1 MRKVTKNIVGVLS
14 LGVLATSWSLG
25 QAAETG
31 LSLAPGA
38 APGTTDTS
46 VNTDAATPT
55 PAASDQPT
63 TAATP
68 AESGGTAAGTSSSNA
83 GKSTTT
89 TSPTASATPTPTPS
103 KTATTSAA
111 SVTKTS
117 AAISYIAERRQGVMQ
132 ISVTKSGS
140 KITDVTII
148 SGGTEGG
155 QWASVPALLAQA
167 AIDAQGS
174 NFGNISRATHTTDA
188 FKQALESAL
197 AKF

>member
-1 MRKVTKNIVGVLS
+1 VRKVTKNIVGVLS

-31 LSLAPGA
+31 LSLGGA
-38 APGTTDTS
+38 AT
-46 VNTDAATPT
+46 NTNTAQPTPEATQSASSTASASPEASASAPASTTPT
-55 PAASDQPT
+55 PAP
-63 TAATP
+63 TP
-68 AESGGTAAGTSSSNA
+68 A
-83 GKSTTT
+83 
-89 TSPTASATPTPTPS
+89 PT

-117 AAISYIAERRQGVMQ
+117 AAVSYIAKDRQGVMQ
-132 ISVTKSGS
+132 LSVTKTGS
-140 KITDVTII
+140 KITNVTII

-155 QWASVPALLAQA
+155 EWASVPSILAQA

>member
-1 MRKVTKNIVGVLS
+1 MRKVTRNIVGVLS

-31 LSLAPGA
+31 LNLGA
-38 APGTTDTS
+38 APA
-46 VNTDAATPT
+46 NTDA
-55 PAASDQPT
+55 PA
-63 TAATP
+63 
-68 AESGGTAAGTSSSNA
+68 
-83 GKSTTT
+83 
-89 TSPTASATPTPTPS
+89 PTASASQSPTPS
-103 KTATTSAA
+103 ATPTASDLPTAAPTPVPVPSKTTTATI
-111 SVTKTS
+111 TKTS
-117 AAISYIAERRQGVMQ
+117 AAVNYIAKDRQGVMQ
-132 ISVTKSGS
+132 LSVTKSGS

-155 QWASVPALLAQA
+155 EWATVPALLAQA

-188 FKQALESAL
+188 FKKALESAL

>member
-1 MRKVTKNIVGVLS
+1 MRKVTRNIVGVLS

-38 APGTTDTS
+38 PADTTDTS
-46 VNTDAATPT
+46 VNTDTATPSATPT
-55 PAASDQPT
+55 TDTQTVAPPV
-63 TAATP
+63 
-68 AESGGTAAGTSSSNA
+68 ENGGTAPSAQ
-83 GKSTTT
+83 
-89 TSPTASATPTPTPS
+89 PTASAT
-103 KTATTSAA
+103 TSPA

-117 AAISYIAERRQGVMQ
+117 AAISYIAEHRQGVMQ

-155 QWASVPALLAQA
+155 QWASVPGILAQA

-174 NFGNISRATHTTDA
+174 DFGNISRATHTTEA

>member
-14 LGVLATSWSLG
+14 LGVLVTSWSLG

-31 LSLAPGA
+31 LSLGA
-38 APGTTDTS
+38 GTTNTDTS
-46 VNTDAATPT
+46 AAPTASPTPEATASATPT
-55 PAASDQPT
+55 ASV
-63 TAATP
+63 TASA
-68 AESGGTAAGTSSSNA
+68 
-83 GKSTTT
+83 
-89 TSPTASATPTPTPS
+89 TASATPTPTKSATATPTPTPT

-117 AAISYIAERRQGVMQ
+117 AAISYIAKNRQGVMQ
-132 ISVTKSGS
+132 ISVTKAGS

-155 QWASVPALLAQA
+155 EWASVPSILAQA

>member
-1 MRKVTKNIVGVLS
+1 MRKVTQNIVGVLS

-31 LSLAPGA
+31 LSLGNPTA
-38 APGTTDTS
+38 
-46 VNTDAATPT
+46 TDAPTQAASPTPT
-55 PAASDQPT
+55 ASDLPT
-63 TAATP
+63 TAATS
-68 AESGGTAAGTSSSNA
+68 E
-83 GKSTTT
+83 
-89 TSPTASATPTPTPS
+89 PTATNNAAATPAKTSAPTPT
-103 KTATTSAA
+103 KTSTTSAA

-117 AAISYIAERRQGVMQ
+117 DAIQYIADRRTGTMQ

-155 QWASVPALLAQA
+155 QWASVPGILAQA

-174 NFGNISRATHTTDA
+174 DFGNISRATHTTEA

>member
-38 APGTTDTS
+38 PADTADTS
-46 VNTDAATPT
+46 VNTDTATPSATPT
-55 PAASDQPT
+55 TDTQTVAPPV
-63 TAATP
+63 
-68 AESGGTAAGTSSSNA
+68 ENGGTAPSS
-83 GKSTTT
+83 
-89 TSPTASATPTPTPS
+89 TATATATPTPTPTPT

-117 AAISYIAERRQGVMQ
+117 AAISYIAEHRQGVMQ

-155 QWASVPALLAQA
+155 QWASVPGILAQA

-174 NFGNISRATHTTDA
+174 DFGNISRATHTTEA